1 MTSQKSRKYYTLLFI
16 MLLIVLA
23 ASIIIASTIG
33 VAKISFYEALYII
46 LSRAPLVNRL
56 LPQMNIISLNNHSV
70 IIINLRLPRII
81 LAALIGMGLSMVGA
95 AFQAIFK
102 NPMADPYVLG
112 VSSGSAV
119 GAATAIVLGFN
130 TVFLGIG
137 IITISAFIG
146 SLITT
151 FVVYNIARIGNK
163 IPTVTLL
170 LAGVAVSFFLSSIIS
185 LLMVFYRQ
193 DIDKIIFW
201 TMGSVSTATWQ
212 QVITVIPFIVIC
224 FILMMA
230 YSKDLNIMLTG
241 DEIAK
246 SLGVEVEKVKKLILI
261 VSSVVIAVCVSVS
274 GVIGFV
280 GLIIPHIVRM
290 LLGSNHRVLIP
301 FSLTFG
307 ALFMIIADTF
317 SRTLAAPAEIPIGAI
332 TSLIG
337 APYFIYLLIKLKKK
351 VM

>member
-1 MTSQKSRKYYTLLFI
+1 MSLQTSTNNHI
-16 MLLIVLA
+16 DIVL
-23 ASIIIASTIG
+23 
-33 VAKISFYEALYII
+33 
-46 LSRAPLVNRL
+46 
-56 LPQMNIISLNNHSV
+56 
-70 IIINLRLPRII
+70 NLRLPRII

-112 VSSGSAV
+112 VSSGAAV
-119 GAATAIVLGFN
+119 GATTAIVLGLN

-170 LAGVAVSFFLSSIIS
+170 LSGVAVSFFLSSIIS
-185 LLMVFYRQ
+185 LLMVFNR
-193 DIDKIIFW
+193 DDLAKIIFW

-212 QVITVIPFIVIC
+212 QVITLMPFITIC
-224 FILMMA
+224 FILMIA
-230 YSKDLNIMLTG
+230 YSKDLNIMLMG
-241 DEIAK
+241 DETAK
-246 SLGVEVEKVKKLILI
+246 SLGVEVEKVKRLILI
-261 VSSVVIAVCVSVS
+261 LSSIVIAVCVSVS

-290 LLGSNHRVLIP
+290 IFGSNHKVLIP
-301 FSLTFG
+301 FSLIFG

-337 APYFIYLLIKLKKK
+337 APYFIYLLMKLKKK
-351 VM
+351 AM